1 MAKNKLFK
9 SRPDAIQK
17 MLTVAIDHLPQ
28 AASTFRELV
37 AADPSERPAIRDKLC
52 AIESEADEAY
62 VTLIRKVVATFIT
75 PFDRED
81 LYNMVETLDDII
93 DGLEQTGCLLTELDD
108 LNLEP
113 QLLINAELI
122 EHMAIR
128 AHDAVGHIKKP
139 NKFEKDL
146 TAVNRFENELD
157 DAHRQLLVEALALE
171 TPTVQAQRTI
181 RLADQ
186 MEAIASGIE
195 RFTRSLAVAAVKE
208 T

>member
-1 MAKNKLFK
+1 
-9 SRPDAIQK
+9 
-17 MLTVAIDHLPQ
+17 
-28 AASTFRELV
+28 
-37 AADPSERPAIRDKLC
+37 
-52 AIESEADEAY
+52 
-62 VTLIRKVVATFIT
+62 
-75 PFDRED
+75 
-81 LYNMVETLDDII
+81 
-93 DGLEQTGCLLTELDD
+93 
-108 LNLEP
+108 
-113 QLLINAELI
+113 
-122 EHMAIR
+122 MAIR